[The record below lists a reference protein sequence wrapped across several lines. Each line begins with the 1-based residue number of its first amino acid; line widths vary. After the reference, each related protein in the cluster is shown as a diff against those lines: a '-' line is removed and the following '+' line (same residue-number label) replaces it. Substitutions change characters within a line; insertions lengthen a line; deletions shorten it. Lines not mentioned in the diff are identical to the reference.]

1 MEILLTG
8 QRGRLGTVIARRLEI
23 AGHQIRGFDI
33 ADGFDILDPASVR
46 RAARAVETIIHVAGL
61 ADDRQGAPTDVM
73 KVNLLGTANV
83 LFAAEAENVRRVIYF
98 SSGKSLGM
106 LERDPDYL
114 PVDDAHRGLPSA
126 PYGLAKWL
134 SEEMCAAFTHRTGID
149 TICLRP
155 VAVFD
160 DEGYRRMPTAPP
172 AATARGRAWHLAT
185 HIHVED
191 VAEATEAALRTGFRG
206 HTRLLLC
213 ASDVADHRPTLD
225 LVRTHVPDVP
235 WRGGPEY
242 GRDSYRSLIDISR
255 ARDVLGWEPRHR
267 WPGRA

>member
-1 MEILLTG
+1 
-8 QRGRLGTVIARRLEI
+8 
-23 AGHQIRGFDI
+23 
-33 ADGFDILDPASVR
+33 
-46 RAARAVETIIHVAGL
+46 
-61 ADDRQGAPTDVM
+61 
-73 KVNLLGTANV
+73 
-83 LFAAEAENVRRVIYF
+83 
-98 SSGKSLGM
+98 
-106 LERDPDYL
+106 
-114 PVDDAHRGLPSA
+114 
-126 PYGLAKWL
+126 
-134 SEEMCAAFTHRTGID
+134 
-149 TICLRP
+149 
-155 VAVFD
+155 
-160 DEGYRRMPTAPP
+160 
-172 AATARGRAWHLAT
+172 LAT